1 MGATARDRVT
11 ARLAQLRRTYD
22 GFDVRQTTV
31 SVDPDEFERA
41 RAATSGA
48 TLAELTVENA
58 AGERLLVREGDDWVR
73 PSVTVSAGQPM
84 VETVTSEVERRTGVR
99 PAIVGLDRAAI
110 VCVDCA
116 AADAAA
122 YQLQLQFEAV
132 PEAGTATA
140 PAAWRAIRCP

>member
-11 ARLAQLRRTYD
+11 ARLAQLRGAYD

-31 SVDPDEFERA
+31 SVGPDEFERA
-41 RAATSGA
+41 RATTTGAAVAEVAT
-48 TLAELTVENA
+48 ENA
-58 AGERLLVREGDDWVR
+58 AGERLLVREDGEWAR
-73 PSVTVSAGQPM
+73 PSVAVSAGQPM
-84 VETVTSEVERRTGVR
+84 AETVVHEVERRTGVK

-116 AADAAA
+116 ATDAAA
-122 YQLQLQFEAV
+122 YQLQLEFEAV

-140 PAAWRAIRCP
+140 PAAWRAR

>member
-11 ARLAQLRRTYD
+11 ARLAQLRGAYD

-41 RAATSGA
+41 RASATGA

-58 AGERLLVREGDDWVR
+58 ADERLLVREDGEWVR
-73 PSVTVSAGQPM
+73 PSVAVGAGQPM
-84 VETVTSEVERRTGVR
+84 AETVTREAERRTGVR
-99 PAIVGLDRAAI
+99 PSIIGLDRAAI

-116 AADAAA
+116 ATDASA
-122 YQLQLQFEAV
+122 YQLQLQFSAV
-132 PEAGTATA
+132 PEAGTVTP
-140 PAAWRAIRCP
+140 PAAWRAK